1 MNVAINIVKHALL
14 ITVFVA
20 VMMLVIEYLNILTNG
35 EWQKRFLKNRW
46 GKYLLAALLGAT
58 PGCLGVFAVVTMCS
72 HKILPIGAVITA
84 MITTTGDE
92 AFVML
97 SMIPKDWMI
106 ITGILFLIGIIA
118 GALIDLVAKE
128 RFSYQSKYCDDLKMH
143 EADHC
148 VCFPKGYIIRQWKE
162 CSFSRGILAIGL
174 VLFIV
179 GLIIGE
185 IGPQKWNWIRITL
198 LIVSSF
204 SLFVIS
210 TVPDHFLEEHIW
222 RHVVQ
227 KHVPRIFFW
236 TLGALVTIHVLT
248 KYINLEGIIREN
260 LWLLLLIACLV
271 GLIPE
276 SGPHIVFVTLYAKG
290 SIPLSILLA
299 SSLVQDGHGMLPIL
313 ADSRRAFLEI
323 KAINFI
329 GGILLGV
336 IGIAFGL

>member
-1 MNVAINIVKHALL
+1 MANV
-14 ITVFVA
+14 
-20 VMMLVIEYLNILTNG
+20 G
-35 EWQKRFLKNRW
+35 FL
-46 GKYLLAALLGAT
+46 
-58 PGCLGVFAVVTMCS
+58 
-72 HKILPIGAVITA
+72 
-84 MITTTGDE
+84 
-92 AFVML
+92 
-97 SMIPKDWMI
+97 
-106 ITGILFLIGIIA
+106 TGIVA
-118 GALIDLVAKE
+118 GALTDLVTKD

-143 EADHC
+143 DTDNC

-162 CSFSRGILAIGL
+162 CSSSRGILAIGL
-174 VLFIV
+174 VLFIG

-227 KHVPRIFFW
+227 KHVPRIFLW
-236 TLGALVTIHVLT
+236 TLGALVTIYALT
-248 KYINLEGIIREN
+248 KYINLEEIIQKN
-260 LWLLLLIACLV
+260 IWIVLLIACLV

-276 SGPHIVFVTLYAKG
+276 SGPHIVFVTLYAQG

-313 ADSRRAFLEI
+313 ADSRRSFLEI
-323 KAINFI
+323 KAINLI
-329 GGILLGV
+329 VGILLGA